1 LKKEKKYIKKINMLN
16 PTEIKSIIASG
27 EGYNAEFKVSIP
39 SKIKEITEEVCA
51 FANASGGVVL
61 IGVDDANTIKGIT
74 IDNAKRSAI
83 QNSINEISPVLKCDF
98 NIIEVDGKNIAVIE
112 VPSGQNKPYVLSGAI
127 YVRQGPNSQKLTT
140 VEEMRDFFQQAD
152 KIYFDDAICKEANI
166 EDDIAKENINTFRFE
181 AGLVNVTS
189 NEQLFTNL
197 KLVTNDGQLK
207 NGTVLFF
214 GSNPE
219 KFFEKAVIRCVAF
232 DGIDKRYI
240 VDDKVMTGT
249 LYQQYQKSMIWL
261 KSKLD
266 VRYDI
271 EGEGGKPR
279 KELWEIPE
287 TAFKETIINSLAH
300 RDYYDKGARI
310 TIEVFDDR
318 VEISNPGGLVSA
330 VPKSEFGKRSASRNP
345 LIFGLFERMR
355 LVEQIGSG
363 ITRIRDVMNDEGLT
377 PPEFNIDGMFTVTLR
392 RPFDFEKWVEK
403 WVEKLTDNRVKI
415 LKEIHNNHKVTKK
428 ELEQVVGIS
437 ASAIDN
443 NIDVLKDLGL
453 LSREGSDKGGY
464 WKINPILP

>member
-1 LKKEKKYIKKINMLN
+1 MLN
-16 PTEIKSIIASG
+16 PTEIKSIIAAG
-27 EGYNAEFKVSIP
+27 EGYNAEFKVSVP

-51 FANASGGVVL
+51 FANASGGIVL
-61 IGVDDANTIKGIT
+61 IGVDDANTIKGIS

-83 QNSINEISPVLKCDF
+83 QNSINEISPAIKCDF
-98 NIIEVDGKNIAVIE
+98 NIVEVDGKDIAVIE

-166 EDDIAKENINTFRFE
+166 EDDIAKETINTFRFE
-181 AGLVNVTS
+181 AGLVNTTS
-189 NEQLFTNL
+189 NEQLFANL
-197 KLVTNDGQLK
+197 KLVTNDGHVK
-207 NGTVLFF
+207 NGAVLFF

-232 DGIDKRYI
+232 EGIDKRYI

-261 KSKLD
+261 KSKLN

-287 TAFKETIINSLAH
+287 TAFKEIIINSLAH

-310 TIEVFDDR
+310 TIEVFNDR

-415 LKEIHNNHKVTKK
+415 LREIHNNHKVTKK

-443 NIDVLKDLGL
+443 NINILKDLGL

-464 WKINPILP
+464 WKIITILP

>member
-1 LKKEKKYIKKINMLN
+1 MKKIVV
-16 PTEIKSIIASG
+16 TVIGADRVGIVAG
-27 EGYNAEFKVSIP
+27 VT
-39 SKIKEITEEVCA
+39 KE
-51 FANASGGVVL
+51 L
-61 IGVDDANTIKGIT
+61 
-74 IDNAKRSAI
+74 
-83 QNSINEISPVLKCDF
+83 
-98 NIIEVDGKNIAVIE
+98 
-112 VPSGQNKPYVLSGAI
+112 
-127 YVRQGPNSQKLTT
+127 
-140 VEEMRDFFQQAD
+140 
-152 KIYFDDAICKEANI
+152 
-166 EDDIAKENINTFRFE
+166 AKENINTFRFE
-181 AGLVNVTS
+181 AGLVNATS
-189 NEQLFTNL
+189 DEQLFTNL

-240 VDDKVMTGT
+240 VDDKLMTGT

-261 KSKLD
+261 KSKLN

-330 VPKSEFGKRSASRNP
+330 IPKSEFGKRSASRNP

-392 RPFDFEKWVEK
+392 RPFDFEKWVNK
-403 WVEKLTDNRVKI
+403 WVNNLSEKQIIILTAI
-415 LKEIHNNHKVTKK
+415 HHNNKIKK
-428 ELEQVVGIS
+428 AALQELVDFS
-437 ASAIDN
+437 ATTLDN
-443 NIDVLKDLGL
+443 NIEILKKEGILE
-453 LSREGSDKGGY
+453 REGTKGGIWIIHY
-464 WKINPILP
+464 INPKVGE

>member
-1 LKKEKKYIKKINMLN
+1 MLN

-27 EGYNAEFKVSIP
+27 EGYNAEFKVSLP

-98 NIIEVDGKNIAVIE
+98 NIVEVDGKDIAVIE

-127 YVRQGPNSQKLTT
+127 YVRQGPNSQKLTK

-181 AGLVNVTS
+181 AGLVNATS
-189 NEQLFTNL
+189 DEQLFTNL

-415 LKEIHNNHKVTKK
+415 LREVHNNHKVTKK
-428 ELEQVVGIS
+428 ELEQLVGIS

-443 NIDVLKDLGL
+443 NIDILK
-453 LSREGSDKGGY
+453 
-464 WKINPILP
+464 I

>member
-1 LKKEKKYIKKINMLN
+1 MLN

-98 NIIEVDGKNIAVIE
+98 NIVEVDGKDIAVIE

-166 EDDIAKENINTFRFE
+166 EDDIAKENINIFRFE
-181 AGLVNVTS
+181 AGLVNATS
-189 NEQLFTNL
+189 DEQLFTNL
-197 KLVTNDGQLK
+197 KLTTNDGQLK

-214 GSNPE
+214 GTNPE

-261 KSKLD
+261 KSKLN

-287 TAFKETIINSLAH
+287 TAFKEIIINSLAH

-363 ITRIRDVMNDEGLT
+363 ITRIRDVMNDERLT

-403 WVEKLTDNRVKI
+403 WVEKLTNNRVKI
-415 LKEIHNNHKVTKK
+415 LREVHNNHKVTKK
-428 ELEQVVGIS
+428 ELEQSIGIS

-453 LSREGSDKGGY
+453 LSREGSDKGGF
-464 WKINPILP
+464 WKIIPILP

>member
-1 LKKEKKYIKKINMLN
+1 MLN
-16 PTEIKSIIASG
+16 PTQIKSIVSFG
-27 EGYNAEFKVSIP
+27 EGFNTEFKERVP
-39 SKIKEITEEVCA
+39 TNLKGITEEVCA
-51 FANASGGVVL
+51 FANASGGVLL
-61 IGVDDANTIKGIT
+61 IGVDDKNVIQGVN
-74 IDNAKRSAI
+74 IDNSKRSAI
-83 QNSINEISPVLKCDF
+83 QNSIGEISPPLQFEFYIV
-98 NIIEVDGKNIAVIE
+98 EVDGKNVAVIE

-140 VEEMRDFFQQAD
+140 VEEMRNFFQQTD
-152 KIYFDDAICKEANI
+152 RIFFDEVSCVEANI
-166 EDDIAKENINTFRFE
+166 ENDISNESIKTFRFE
-181 AGLVNVTS
+181 AELVNATS
-189 NEQLFTNL
+189 DEQLFTNL
-197 KLVTNDGQLK
+197 KLVSNDGYLK
-207 NGTVLFF
+207 NGAVLFF
-214 GSNPE
+214 GKEPE
-219 KFFEKAVIRCVAF
+219 VFFEKAVIRCLVF

-261 KSKLD
+261 KSKLN

-271 EGEGGKPR
+271 EGEGANPR
-279 KELWEIPE
+279 NEYWEIPII
-287 TAFKETIINSLAH
+287 AFKEAIINSLAH
-300 RDYYDKGARI
+300 RDYYDKGART

-330 VPKSEFGKRSASRNP
+330 VPRNEFGKRSASRNP

-363 ITRIRDVMNDEGLT
+363 ITRIRDVMNDERLP

-415 LKEIHNNHKVTKK
+415 LREVHNNPKVTKK
-428 ELEQVVGIS
+428 ELEQVVSIS

-453 LSREGSDKGGY
+453 LTREGSDKGGN
-464 WKINPILP
+464 WKINY

>member
-1 LKKEKKYIKKINMLN
+1 MLK
-16 PTEIKSIIASG
+16 PTEIKSIIAAG

-39 SKIKEITEEVCA
+39 NKIKEITEEVCA
-51 FANASGGVVL
+51 FANASGGIVL
-61 IGVDDANTIKGIT
+61 IGVDDTNTIKGIT
-74 IDNAKRSAI
+74 IDNGKRSAI
-83 QNSINEISPVLKCDF
+83 QNSINEISPSLKCEF
-98 NIIEVDGKNIAVIE
+98 YIVEVEGLNVAVIE
-112 VPSGQNKPYVLSGAI
+112 VPSGHNKPYVLSGAI

-152 KIYFDDAICKEANI
+152 KIYFDDASCIDAAIEKDISKET
-166 EDDIAKENINTFRFE
+166 INTFRFE
-181 AGLVNVTS
+181 AGLVNATS
-189 NEQLFTNL
+189 DEQLFTNL

-214 GSNPE
+214 GNNPE
-219 KFFEKAVIRCVAF
+219 RFFEKAVIRCVAF
-232 DGIDKRYI
+232 EGIDKRYI

-261 KSKLD
+261 KSKLN

-287 TAFKETIINSLAH
+287 TAFKEIIINSLAH

-443 NIDVLKDLGL
+443 NINILKDLGL

-464 WKINPILP
+464 WKIIPVLP

>member
-1 LKKEKKYIKKINMLN
+1 MLN

-61 IGVDDANTIKGIT
+61 IGVDDTNTIKGIT

-98 NIIEVDGKNIAVIE
+98 NIVEVDGKDIAVIE

-152 KIYFDDAICKEANI
+152 KIYFDDAICKEATI
-166 EDDIAKENINTFRFE
+166 EEDIAKENIKTFRFE
-181 AGLVNVTS
+181 AGLVNATS
-189 NEQLFTNL
+189 DEQLFTNL

-207 NGTVLFF
+207 NGVVLFF

-232 DGIDKRYI
+232 EGTDKRYI

-330 VPKSEFGKRSASRNP
+330 IPKSEFGKRSASRNP

-415 LKEIHNNHKVTKK
+415 LREVHNNHKVTKK
-428 ELEQVVGIS
+428 ELEQAVGIS

-453 LSREGSDKGGY
+453 LSRVGSDKGGY
-464 WKINPILP
+464 WKIIPVLP

>member
-1 LKKEKKYIKKINMLN
+1 MLTPN
-16 PTEIKSIIASG
+16 EIKSIITSG

-83 QNSINEISPVLKCDF
+83 QNSINEISPVIKCDF
-98 NIIEVDGKNIAVIE
+98 NMVEVDGKDIAVIE

-166 EDDIAKENINTFRFE
+166 EDDITKENINTFRFE
-181 AGLVNVTS
+181 AGLVNATS
-189 NEQLFTNL
+189 DEQLFTNL

-214 GSNPE
+214 GNNPE
-219 KFFEKAVIRCVAF
+219 RFFVKAVIRCVAF
-232 DGIDKRYI
+232 EGIDKRYI

-261 KSKLD
+261 KSKLN

-287 TAFKETIINSLAH
+287 TAFKEIIINSLAH

-318 VEISNPGGLVSA
+318 VEISNPVGLVSA

-415 LKEIHNNHKVTKK
+415 LREIHKNHKVTKK

-443 NIDVLKDLGL
+443 NITILKDLGL

-464 WKINPILP
+464 WKIITILP

>member
-1 LKKEKKYIKKINMLN
+1 MLN
-16 PTEIKSIIASG
+16 PNEIKSIIASG

-61 IGVDDANTIKGIT
+61 IGVDDANNIKGIT

-83 QNSINEISPVLKCDF
+83 QNSINEISPSLKCDF
-98 NIIEVDGKNIAVIE
+98 NMVEVDGKNIAIIE

-166 EDDIAKENINTFRFE
+166 EDDIANENINTFRFE
-181 AGLVNVTS
+181 AGLVNATS
-189 NEQLFTNL
+189 DEQLFTNL
-197 KLVTNDGQLK
+197 KLVTNEGQLK
-207 NGTVLFF
+207 NGTILFF

-219 KFFEKAVIRCVAF
+219 KFFEKAVIRCVVF

-240 VDDKVMTGT
+240 IDDKVMTGT
-249 LYQQYQKSMIWL
+249 LYQQYQQSMVWL

-287 TAFKETIINSLAH
+287 TAFKEIIINSLAH
-300 RDYYDKGARI
+300 RDYYDKGSRI

-330 VPKSEFGKRSASRNP
+330 VPRSEFGKRSASRNP

-415 LKEIHNNHKVTKK
+415 LREVHNNHKVTKK
-428 ELEQVVGIS
+428 ELEQLVGIS

-464 WKINPILP
+464 WKINHILP

>member
-1 LKKEKKYIKKINMLN
+1 MLN
-16 PTEIKSIIASG
+16 PTEIKSIIAAG
-27 EGYNAEFKVSIP
+27 EGYNAEFKVSVP
-39 SKIKEITEEVCA
+39 SKIKEITEEICA

-61 IGVDDANTIKGIT
+61 IGVDDANTIKGII

-83 QNSINEISPVLKCDF
+83 QNSINEISPVIKCDF
-98 NIIEVDGKNIAVIE
+98 NIVEIDGKDIAVIE

-181 AGLVNVTS
+181 AGLVNATS
-189 NEQLFTNL
+189 DEQLFTNL

-207 NGTVLFF
+207 NGAVLFF

-240 VDDKVMTGT
+240 VDDKLMTGT

-287 TAFKETIINSLAH
+287 TAFKEIIINSLAH

-310 TIEVFDDR
+310 TIEVFNDR

-377 PPEFNIDGMFTVTLR
+377 PPEFNIDGIFTVTLR

-443 NIDVLKDLGL
+443 NINILKDLGL

-464 WKINPILP
+464 WKIITILP